1 MGCGPGRLCAGPL
14 SLTANAQA
22 GYCRTSPGSQEPTP
36 TAISKAHCVSAPV
49 FNQGL
54 SVETQLFERPLSAP
68 CLQHPLVSYAG
79 STW

>member
-1 MGCGPGRLCAGPL
+1 MGYGPGRLCAGPL

-54 SVETQLFERPLSAP
+54 SVETQLFERPLSVP